1 MSCRLFV
8 TCEIH
13 NNWRKWS
20 LLEFEVPFFYYPSL
34 NAESVPLSAV
44 QLEHNTQIIAVGAMA
59 TSTMIV
65 RQLRSEVYKNFTI
78 WTHRHCART
87 RT

>member
-20 LLEFEVPFFYYPSL
+20 LLEFEVPFFDYPSL
-34 NAESVPLSAV
+34 NAESFRYQQYNWSITP
-44 QLEHNTQIIAVGAMA
+44 
-59 TSTMIV
+59 
-65 RQLRSEVYKNFTI
+65 K
-78 WTHRHCART
+78 
-87 RT
+87 